1 MKKGFWA
8 LIFAFTG
15 LTSVTTAQDSTG
27 VHRVNVVDTVVAQ
40 DQIYNRP
47 FIGYGQSRTAVG
59 GYLEGNTNYFAE
71 DGVSDGFSMELRR
84 FNIFLYSGISKRI
97 KFLSE
102 LEFEHGTEEI
112 ALETALIDF
121 EFNSAFNFRGGIILP
136 QIGLFNANH
145 DSPKWDIIDRPLSST
160 TIIPST
166 LSEVGFGF
174 FGKLYPGNNIVS
186 YDVYMTNGLQDGIV
200 LNEES
205 KTFIPFGKS
214 EEMFAEDNNGT
225 PMFNARVAFI
235 NRKIGE
241 FGLSYYGGV
250 YNTFAL
256 EGVEVEEKRSVHLY
270 AFDFTANLGKGKLQG
285 EYVFANIDVAEGIS
299 EIFGTQQHGGFAEVI
314 WPIVTKE
321 MFGYEK
327 AKINAI
333 TRFELVDYNYG
344 SFAYNGESI
353 GDEITALS
361 VGISFRP
368 NNSTSF
374 RANYRRHWTTDILGN
389 VPALLGGFQ
398 FGFATYF

>member
-1 MKKGFWA
+1 MSRLIWACTIGFVCFSA
-8 LIFAFTG
+8 NGF
-15 LTSVTTAQDSTG
+15 AQDSTK
-27 VHRVNVVDTVVAQ
+27 VHRLDLIDTLVNQ

-47 FIGYGQSRTAVG
+47 FIGYGQSKTAVG

-71 DGVSDGFSMELRR
+71 DGITEGFSMEMRR

-112 ALETALIDF
+112 ALETALMDF
-121 EFNSAFNFRGGIILP
+121 ELNPSFNFRGGIILP

-174 FGKLYPGNNIVS
+174 FGKLYPGNSILS
-186 YDVYMTNGLQDGIV
+186 YDVYLTNGLQDGIV
-200 LNEES
+200 LNEAG
-205 KTFIPFGKS
+205 KTFIPAGKS
-214 EEMFAEDNNGT
+214 GEMFAEDNNGM

-250 YNTFAL
+250 YNTFRL
-256 EGVEVEEKRSVHLY
+256 EGEEVEERRNLGMY
-270 AFDFTANLGKGKLQG
+270 AFDFTANLRKGVLQG
-285 EYVFANIDVAEGIS
+285 EYVFATIDVADDIS
-299 EIFGTQQHGGFAEVI
+299 EIFGTQQQGGFAEII
-314 WPIVTKE
+314 WPIVQRK
-321 MFGYEK
+321 MFSYAE

-333 TRFELVDYNYG
+333 VRVERVDYNMG
-344 SFAYNGESI
+344 TFAFNGEDI
-353 GDEITALS
+353 GDEVTAYA
-361 VGISFRP
+361 VGLSFRP
-368 NNSTSF
+368 NNNTSI
-374 RANYRRHWTTDILGN
+374 RGNYRYHRTTDILGN
-389 VPALLGGFQ
+389 PPALLGGFQ